1 MRAFGMVLVVLGGVL
16 LLPGLCFLA
25 FRELWGPDLGIFL
38 LAVALVAIAAG
49 ILLRVFG
56 KSD

>member
-1 MRAFGMVLVVLGGVL
+1 VL
-16 LLPGLCFLA
+16 LA